1 MDRFPSFHEKL
12 RHLANNLWWTWHPE
26 VIELFRSLDPAVWRQ
41 TNHNPEAF
49 LKALSPS
56 DIDLR
61 AKELDLEGRINYA
74 VRRLDELLKN
84 EATWGNAH
92 AGTLLVHPVAYFS
105 AEFGL
110 HESLP
115 IYSGGLGVLAG
126 DHVKTASDLGV
137 PLVGVGLLYAQGY
150 FRQRLDANG
159 WQREEYRETNMDL
172 LPIRRA
178 TDRDGDPIV
187 IEVPTT
193 PRPLKAAV
201 WKAAVGRATLILLD
215 ADVPENDEEDRT
227 LTTRLY
233 GGDSR
238 MRIRQELILGIGG
251 MIALR
256 RLGIRPGV
264 LHLNEG
270 HSAFAPLEWVR
281 RLMEENGMDFDAAVR
296 DAATHT
302 VFTTHTP
309 VEAGHDR
316 FGPELLWE
324 SLGWLAVRLGLTP
337 AQLLSLGRVN
347 PSDEREP
354 FTMTVLA
361 LKLSRHA
368 NGVSALHGHVS
379 RKMWNRLWAD
389 RREREVPIG
398 HVTNGVHVQSWLAPT
413 MFRLY
418 ERYIGKDWHTGL
430 GSREA
435 WAGLAELPDDELWEA
450 HQLMRHRMI
459 EFVRRRVE
467 EQGRIRGESAKQA
480 AAAHGLLDKQAL
492 TIGFARRFATYKRAT
507 LMFSDLEW
515 LSGLLNDPERPVQ
528 IIMAGKAHP
537 QDEGGKRLIQE
548 IVEATRDKQFY
559 GKLVFVEDYDIGVGR
574 HLVQGVDLWL
584 NNPLRPLE
592 ACGTSGQKV
601 VLNGGLNCSV
611 LDGWW
616 AEAYDGTNGF
626 AIGNGEVFSD
636 VPTQSRHDFECLTDV
651 LEREVVP
658 LFYDRDEAGV
668 PTRWVKRMKRGILTL
683 AWRFSSN
690 RMLID
695 YAKRAY
701 LPAAGAVSCEMP

>member
-1 MDRFPSFHEKL
+1 
-12 RHLANNLWWTWHPE
+12 
-26 VIELFRSLDPAVWRQ
+26 
-41 TNHNPEAF
+41 
-49 LKALSPS
+49 
-56 DIDLR
+56 
-61 AKELDLEGRINYA
+61 
-74 VRRLDELLKN
+74 
-84 EATWGNAH
+84 
-92 AGTLLVHPVAYFS
+92 
-105 AEFGL
+105 
-110 HESLP
+110 
-115 IYSGGLGVLAG
+115 
-126 DHVKTASDLGV
+126 
-137 PLVGVGLLYAQGY
+137 GLLYAQGY
-150 FRQRLDANG
+150 FRQRLDAEG
-159 WQREEYRETNMDL
+159 WQREEYKDTNLDL
-172 LPIRRA
+172 LPIQRA
-178 TDRDGDPIV
+178 TDADGDPV
-187 IEVPTT
+187 LVEVPTT

-201 WKAAVGRATLILLD
+201 WKAAVGRATLLLLD
-215 ADVPENDEEDRT
+215 ADVAENDPEDRQ

-238 MRIRQELILGIGG
+238 MRIRQELILGFGG
-251 MIALR
+251 MQALR
-256 RLGIRPGV
+256 KLGIQPGV

-270 HSAFAPLEWVR
+270 HSAFATLEWVR
-281 RLMEENGMDFDAAVR
+281 RLVEENGVDFETAVR
-296 DAATHT
+296 DAALHT

-316 FGPELLWE
+316 FGSELLWE
-324 SLGWLAVRLGLTP
+324 SLGWLAVRLGLSP
-337 AQLLSLGRVN
+337 EQLLSLGRVN
-347 PSDEREP
+347 SNDPREL

-379 RKMWNRLWAD
+379 RKMWNRLWSD
-389 RREREVPIG
+389 RRERDVPIG

-418 ERYIGKDWHTGL
+418 ERYIGKDWHTAL

-435 WAGLAELPDDELWEA
+435 WAGLSELPDDELWEA

-459 EFVRRRVE
+459 EFVRRRFE
-467 EQGRIRGESAKQA
+467 EQSRLRGEGARHATAVAQ
-480 AAAHGLLDKQAL
+480 GLLNKQAL

-507 LMFSDLEW
+507 LLFSDMERM
-515 LSGLLNDPERPVQ
+515 SRLLGDPERPVQ

-548 IVEATRDKQFY
+548 IVETMRESSFA

-574 HLVQGVDLWL
+574 HLVQGVDIWL

-626 AIGNGEVFSD
+626 GIGNGEVFAD
-636 VPTQSRHDFECLTDV
+636 VPTQSAHDYDCLMKV
-651 LEREVVP
+651 LEGHVVP
-658 LFYDRDEAGV
+658 LFFDRDDSGV
-668 PTRWVKRMKRGILTL
+668 PSGWVKRMKRAILTL

-690 RMLID
+690 RMLMD
-695 YAKRAY
+695 YVRQAY